1 MKPCCMNLS
10 GVNPS
15 DGVNPNGINPSGEN
29 PCSINPNGMKL
40 ILMM

>member
-1 MKPCCMNLS
+1 MKSCCMNLS

-15 DGVNPNGINPSGEN
+15 DGVNPSGINPSGVN

-40 ILMM
+40 ILML

>member
-10 GVNPS
+10 GENPS
-15 DGVNPNGINPSGEN
+15 DGVNPSGLNLSGEN